1 MMLQGRTA
9 IVTGASRGIGRAI
22 AVTLANEGADVAFSY
37 HRDDEAAE
45 ATRLAIEAT
54 GRRAWA
60 FKGDLKLGEAAEALV
75 NGAVEQFG
83 HVDILV
89 NNTGTTQTK
98 LFLETSD
105 EDFDF
110 IVGTNLR
117 SAFMVSRRAAL
128 IMRRKKWGRIIHI
141 GSIGG
146 QRLVAGIAAHYAASK
161 AGMAGMTLA
170 MSKELARYNI
180 LVNTLAPGL
189 IETDLSDAFMT
200 EKMMADFNQFHP
212 LHRMGT
218 AQEVADFVAF
228 LASEKASYLTGE
240 TIVMSGGLS

>member
-1 MMLQGRTA
+1 MLAGRIA

-22 AVTLANEGADVAFSY
+22 AATLAAEGADVAFSY
-37 HRDDEAAE
+37 NRDDAAAAE
-45 ATRLAIEAT
+45 TQAAIEAH
-54 GRRAWA
+54 GRKAWA
-60 FKGDLKLGEAAEALV
+60 FKGDLRESAAADALV
-75 NGAVEQFG
+75 KGCVEQFG

-110 IVGTNLR
+110 IIDTNLR

-128 IMRRKKWGRIIHI
+128 VMRKKKWGRIIHI

-146 QRLVAGIAAHYAASK
+146 QRLVGGITAHYAASK

-189 IETDLSDAFMT
+189 IKTDLADAFMT
-200 EKMMADFNQFHP
+200 EKMMDDFNAFHP
-212 LHRMGT
+212 LKRMGT
-218 AQEVADFVAF
+218 VQEVADFVAF
-228 LASEKASYLTGE
+228 MASEKASYLTGE
-240 TIVMSGGLS
+240 TIVMAGGLS